1 MLMIVEEPELHMC
14 DARLELSLCQTVY
27 ILYVIESEVSEC
39 LNKSEVM
46 LLSKKFQQAP
56 ELRCSPRY
64 SSVTPHS
71 LRAGGE
77 AGILQK

>member
-1 MLMIVEEPELHMC
+1 MLMIVEELELHMS

-27 ILYVIESEVSEC
+27 ILYGIESEVSEC

-56 ELRCSPRY
+56 EVRCSPRY
-64 SSVTPHS
+64 TSVTPHS
-71 LRAGGE
+71 LRSGGE
-77 AGILQK
+77 ADILQK